1 MVTQAE
7 LEKSIN
13 DLGTATKNLSELL
26 GKVGN
31 VELLMA
37 FREHALKGY
46 YHFCQECSLIT
57 QNVELEDI
65 E

>member
-1 MVTQAE
+1 MVTAKK
-7 LEKSIN
+7 LEEAIIM
-13 DLGTATKNLSELL
+13 LGVATRRLSELI
-26 GKVGN
+26 GETGN
-31 VELLMA
+31 KELIEA